1 MPKVTDEELKTAE
14 KAIREAV
21 GKHGAQHREVLQRLE
36 EYIVLLRGAQML
48 DQAEKLEE
56 RAGVLR
62 KILAA
67 AGAEDSITPQL
78 PDNVGAQNVVSP
90 APGDPPSECH
100 FYSSRGRHIA
110 TSYLGYLYS
119 PDGKHLGRWANDLGV
134 FLDNKGSYLGHIV
147 ENNRLARDNTWKFI
161 SVNFGS
167 VGNPEA
173 RTSWRR
179 QSDIDRLTLPAPFQ
193 DVSLQADD

>member
-21 GKHGAQHREVLQRLE
+21 GKHGTQHREVLQRLE
-36 EYIVLLRGAQML
+36 EYIMLLRGAQML

-67 AGAEDSITPQL
+67 AGA
-78 PDNVGAQNVVSP
+78 
-90 APGDPPSECH
+90 PPSECH
-100 FYSSRGRHIA
+100 FYNSRGRHIA

-134 FLDNKGSYLGHIV
+134 
-147 ENNRLARDNTWKFI
+147 
-161 SVNFGS
+161 
-167 VGNPEA
+167 
-173 RTSWRR
+173 
-179 QSDIDRLTLPAPFQ
+179 
-193 DVSLQADD
+193 